1 MRAKQPFGVISQI
14 VNWCL
19 ALLICDWQYFWCWFV
34 NDVAHIRWSCST
46 LSSTVSVCNTALMW
60 QTLYFSIT
68 DSIWLL
74 KVSEKVLDLTLS
86 AVRQY
91 KPHWNCVEILL
102 LVLNCARDNRS
113 ESVHFTH
120 LSALA
125 CKVYQTRG
133 GAPEAALPAP
143 TDRPLLPTCVHS
155 LCALC
160 ALTLLCTLT
169 LLLCSLLTCV
179 HLDLF
184 SLPPTPPPPPNRI

>member
-1 MRAKQPFGVISQI
+1 MWEKQPFGVISQV

-113 ESVHFTH
+113 ESVHFKH

-160 ALTLLCTLT
+160 ALTVCTVCT
-169 LLLCSLLTCV
+169 HCV
-179 HLDLF
+179 H
-184 SLPPTPPPPPNRI
+184 SLYGAL